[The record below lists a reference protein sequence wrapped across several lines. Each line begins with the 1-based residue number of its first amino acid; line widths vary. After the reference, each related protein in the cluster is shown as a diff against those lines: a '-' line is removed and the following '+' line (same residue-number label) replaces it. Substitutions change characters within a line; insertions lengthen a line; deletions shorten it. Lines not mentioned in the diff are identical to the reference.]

1 MLFEVALSLLH
12 LFVYAKNKWYHIWL
26 RTSILKLKNE
36 NWGPGGTRS
45 CSSTRAS
52 DGTWVL
58 ATQQELDIIALTV
71 FHCLLIVGIHAIL
84 AAQRA
89 LS

>member
-36 NWGPGGTRS
+36 KTEAQEVQGHAVLPELVMARGSWLLSKNWIS
-45 CSSTRAS
+45 LHS
-52 DGTWVL
+52 
-58 ATQQELDIIALTV
+58 QYFTV
-71 FHCLLIVGIHAIL
+71 
-84 AAQRA
+84 
-89 LS
+89 SW